1 MVVVKGHW
9 FKRVQIFHRKLY
21 SWCLRWVRWGRW
33 ACNHKSVV
41 LSKSVKK
48 QGTSHAVAV
57 ISAFRISF
65 SSWSF
70 DLFAGK
76 DLSCAWEV
84 HENTEGQAP
93 FFNFLFRLADEIKSP
108 GIKWSEQTF
117 ILSVTLKSFFGSLF
131 IRVIQ
136 TLKTTTNYVA
146 SWVNT
151 VNELGYH
158 STHWN
163 ISVDCSDIS
172 YLYELFILREA
183 VKWEILIS
191 WVIFTIVSTAVMN
204 HGFQK

>member
-1 MVVVKGHW
+1 MSTCIALEK
-9 FKRVQIFHRKLY
+9 KL
-21 SWCLRWVRWGRW
+21 SRFVSS
-33 ACNHKSVV
+33 NFPFPSD
-41 LSKSVKK
+41 
-48 QGTSHAVAV
+48 AVAV
-57 ISAFRISF
+57 ISASRISC

-70 DLFAGK
+70 YLFAGK

-84 HENTEGQAP
+84 HENTEGQAS
-93 FFNFLFRLADEIKSP
+93 FFNFLFWLADGIKSSSV
-108 GIKWSEQTF
+108 KWSEQTF
-117 ILSVTLKSFFGSLF
+117 VLSVTLKSFFGSLF

-146 SWVNT
+146 SWANA
-151 VNELGYH
+151 VNELGYR
-158 STHWN
+158 STRRN

-191 WVIFTIVSTAVMN
+191 EVIFTIVNTVVMN